1 MSEVEKR
8 RKRCCFTG
16 HRPEKLKCDEATI
29 KSALSCG
36 IDAAIQDGYRT
47 FISGMARGV
56 DIWAAE
62 LVLERRVFD
71 VSLHLI
77 CALPYLGF
85 EQTWS
90 KDWQVRYRT
99 ILRRADLVKAINP
112 SFSRVVFQRRNEWM
126 VDHSNRL
133 IAVYNGSSG
142 GTRNTIAYAKREK
155 LEIVICEP
163 MGTQLVKQINLTDC
177 GDGGTMGR
185 L

>member
-47 FISGMARGV
+47 FITGMARGV

-99 ILRRADLVKAINP
+99 ILRQADLVKAINP
-112 SFSRVVFQRRNEWM
+112 SFSMAVFRRRNEWM
-126 VDHSNRL
+126 VDHCSRL
-133 IAVYNGSSG
+133 IAVYNGSPG
-142 GTRNTIAYAKREK
+142 GTRNTITCAKREN

-163 MGTQLVKQINLTDC
+163 VDTRLVKQINLTDR
-177 GDGGTMGR
+177 GRGGRMNR

>member
-1 MSEVEKR
+1 MDEQRKR
-8 RKRCCFTG
+8 LRRCCFTG
-16 HRPEKLKCDEATI
+16 HRPEKLQSDEETVRRAIRRSIDIAI
-29 KSALSCG
+29 K
-36 IDAAIQDGYRT
+36 DGFVT

-99 ILRRADLVKAINP
+99 ILRQADLVKAINP

-163 MGTQLVKQINLTDC
+163 MGTQLVKQINLTDR